1 MTDTEERIPIMGSSE
16 TEEKERALKRKK
28 EMESWFWDKTAKPA
42 KPSAQDG
49 EAGEA
54 VCSAKPL
61 LLCCLTFAAPVV
73 CDSFCIPCL
82 LAIFAVSACTCPFVP
97 VMNVPLWSAII
108 ILVYEG
114 WTLTDGRFGV
124 FWGGV

>member
-28 EMESWFWDKTAKPA
+28 EMESWFWDKT
-42 KPSAQDG
+42 
-49 EAGEA
+49 
-54 VCSAKPL
+54 VKPL
-61 LLCCLTFAAPVV
+61 LLCCLTFAALVV
-73 CDSFCIPCL
+73 CAFFCIPCV
-82 LAIFAVSACTCPFVP
+82 LAIFAFSACTCPFVP